1 MFDEHIEL
9 HKSLQD
15 SAFPHEKRSLKDN
28 FEIIHKRLK
37 MLHDKQEEL
46 AKDLRTVNAYNRDLD
61 VKMNGLK
68 PEIIQLYKQRE
79 QHQTWLLSHGAR
91 VEDINRLLVQSSRE
105 LPHNDQET
113 WLMPDI
119 DRPTAEAMLIQQVH
133 GTFLV
138 RWSERSAQYAL
149 SIKCNNEV
157 GHCLVFR
164 CRLWV

>member
-15 SAFPHEKRSLKDN
+15 SAFPHERRSLEDN
-28 FEIIHKRLK
+28 FKIIHKRLR

-61 VKMNGLK
+61 VEMNSLK

-105 LPHNDQET
+105 LPHNDEAS
-113 WLMPDI
+113 WLMPDL
-119 DRPTAEAMLIQQVH
+119 DRPQAERMLINQV
-133 GTFLV
+133 GIVMVTMTILPGARYVPGAVERGQGAV
-138 RWSERSAQYAL
+138 RAEYQVW
-149 SIKCNNEV
+149 
-157 GHCLVFR
+157 
-164 CRLWV
+164 